1 MRGLGGLQTHDSIY
15 CLVTRVPSRNSVFVL
30 GTPRTSLLDPVMYL
44 PDFVG
49 AARSA
54 EHFLYVPEG
63 HSPRRLDD
71 SREFTI
77 RKLDSIVRGDVAS
90 LILCGL
96 AITGSQDT
104 DHLCSARR
112 YDDREW
118 GGSGRD
124 LDGVC
129 GLHRDQWV
137 GVDAVAD
144 RLL

>member
-1 MRGLGGLQTHDSIY
+1 MHDSIY
-15 CLVTRVPSRNSVFVL
+15 RFVPRVPSRNSVFIL
-30 GTPRTSLLDPVMYL
+30 GIPRTDLLDPVMCISH
-44 PDFVG
+44 FVG

-54 EHFLYVPEG
+54 KNFLYVPEG
-63 HSPRRLDD
+63 HSPRRSDD
-71 SREFTI
+71 NREFTI

-96 AITGSQDT
+96 VITGSQDT
-104 DHLCSARR
+104 DHFFSARR

-118 GGSGRD
+118 GGGGRN